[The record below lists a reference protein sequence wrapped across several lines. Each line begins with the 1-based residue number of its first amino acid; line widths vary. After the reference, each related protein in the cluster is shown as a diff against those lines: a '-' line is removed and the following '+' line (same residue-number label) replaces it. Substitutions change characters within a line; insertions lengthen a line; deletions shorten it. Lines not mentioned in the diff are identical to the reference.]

1 MKIKNYNI
9 KKSLG
14 KGGMGEVFLA
24 YDEVCHRD
32 VALKQIRAD
41 LLRYQTMQDR
51 FLKEARI
58 ASQLTHPSIIPIY
71 SIDQD
76 FYTMPYIEGE
86 TLKQILRTTKEQEKS
101 GEPLHPIGSSIP
113 ALIQIFFSICQAIAY
128 THSKG
133 ILHRDLKPENI
144 IVGKYGEVLIL
155 DWGLAIKLSDPQ
167 EAAAEEVPSSED
179 SDLTRPGKI
188 VGTLTYMAPER
199 ARNEPA
205 SVQTDIYALG
215 VILYQLLTLRLP
227 FYRNSLA
234 EYRKIMDREE
244 LLEPTERAPY
254 RDIPHALCDIV
265 KKCLAPKKEERYRT
279 VEELLA
285 DLKNYSEGKPEW
297 IPLSSL
303 DIQNKNDWEF
313 QENILLAKHI
323 AITRTT
329 DVMEWVT
336 LMISQAPFAGNIK
349 LHTQVRLHK
358 EGQGVGFLFNIPEA
372 LLRTGIE
379 EGYCLWLGRKEC
391 KLFRNNVEVMH
402 IEGPCL
408 ETDTF
413 IDISIEKI
421 DNHVRLY
428 LNGALTLHFLSHTPL
443 SGTHV
448 GCLFRDAEFDMEPVH
463 IAIGS
468 QNVLVK
474 CLAVPDA
481 FLACKNYPKAYAEY
495 RRISTSFPGRAEG
508 REAQFRA
515 GVTLLEEGLSHKK
528 KKDRDKFLWLA
539 QEEFGKLRSTPGAPL
554 EYLGKS
560 LIYKAEDEIEEE
572 VKCLELALRKYP
584 KHPLLPILEEHIAFR
599 LHESSHHDR
608 KGAYLFALLCLR
620 HLPHLFAN
628 PDHKKLLSSLEKHL
642 EQIPFLHNAPLPIQ
656 LAFWLD
662 KPYALIEM
670 LKPEN
675 AEDIFFCL
683 YKLGHRNLIQEQLEQ
698 YPAPKIEGLL
708 RGKFEPSM
716 DARTMAAL
724 FETIKKPE
732 YLFHLPAPL
741 RIWELLLEN
750 KLEEAGKLLNEYS
763 QDALR
768 EEKSPLQVLY
778 GCYLRATQGEKQA
791 LEHFATHAN
800 VPYPQTHALLGHYL
814 LGTLELEKLF
824 PWERIQLYRQLALYY
839 HSAGEPEQVKVFQ
852 KKLNRISAA
861 VK

>member
-1 MKIKNYNI
+1 MKIKNYTV

-24 YDEVCHRD
+24 YDEICERD

-41 LLRYQTMQDR
+41 LLRYKTMQER

-71 SIDQD
+71 SIDQE

-86 TLKQILRTTKEQEKS
+86 TLKQILRTTKEQEKN

-113 ALIQIFFSICQAIAY
+113 TLIQIFFSICQAIAY

-155 DWGLAIKLSDPQ
+155 DWGLAERLSEPH
-167 EAAAEEVPSSED
+167 EVAAEEIPNSED

-199 ARNEPA
+199 ARSEPA

-227 FYRNSLA
+227 FHRHSLA
-234 EYRKIMDREE
+234 EFRKIMDREE
-244 LLEPTERAPY
+244 FLDPTERSPY

-265 KKCLAPKKEERYRT
+265 KKCLARRKEERYRT

-297 IPLSSL
+297 IPLASL

-313 QENILLAKHI
+313 QENVLLAKHI

-329 DVMEWVT
+329 DIMEWVT
-336 LMISQAPFAGNIK
+336 LMISKAPFAGNIK
-349 LHTQVRLHK
+349 FQTKVRLDK
-358 EGQGVGFLFNIPEA
+358 SGQGVGFLFNIPEA

-379 EGYCLWLGRKEC
+379 EGYCLWLGRHEC

-402 IEGPCL
+402 IPGPCL
-408 ETDTF
+408 GTDAL

-428 LNGALTLHFLSHTPL
+428 LNGSLKLHFLSHTPL

-448 GCLFRDAEFDMEPVH
+448 GCLMRDAEFTMEPIR
-463 IAIGS
+463 IAVGS

-481 FLACKNYPKAYAEY
+481 FLASKDFAKAYAEY

-528 KKDRDKFLWLA
+528 KKDREKFFWLA
-539 QEEFGKLRSTPGAPL
+539 QEEFGKLRNTPGAPL

-599 LHESSHHDR
+599 LHESSHRDR
-608 KGAYLFALLCLR
+608 NGAYLFALLTLR
-620 HLPHLFAN
+620 HLPHLFTN
-628 PDHKKLLSSLEKHL
+628 PDHQKLLSSLEKHL
-642 EQIPFLHNAPLPIQ
+642 EPLPFLHRAEMPIQ

-670 LKPEN
+670 LNQEN
-675 AEDIFFCL
+675 AEDIFLCL
-683 YKLGHRNLIQEQLEQ
+683 YNLGHTALIQEQLEQ
-698 YPAPKIEGLL
+698 YPAPKIEKLL
-708 RGKFEPSM
+708 KEKGELPSHG
-716 DARTMAAL
+716 
-724 FETIKKPE
+724 PE
-732 YLFHLPAPL
+732 LQ
-741 RIWELLLEN
+741 RIWDLLQEN
-750 KLEEAGKLLNEYS
+750 KTAEAGKLLEKHP
-763 QDALR
+763 QEELR
-768 EEKSPLQVLY
+768 KESSPLQVLY
-778 GCYLRATQGEKQA
+778 GCYLRATAGEKKA
-791 LEHFATHAN
+791 LEHFATHSH

-814 LGTLELEKLF
+814 LGTVELDKLF
-824 PWERIQLYRQLALYY
+824 AWEKIQLFRQLMLYY
-839 HSAGEPEQVKVFQ
+839 QVADEPDQVKLFQ
-852 KKLNRISAA
+852 KKLKAELKN
-861 VK
+861 

>member
-1 MKIKNYNI
+1 MKIKNYTI

-24 YDEVCHRD
+24 YDDVCHRE

-41 LLRYQTMQDR
+41 LLRYHTMKDR

-71 SIDQD
+71 SIDQE

-86 TLKQILRTTKEQEKS
+86 TLKQILRATKEQEKN

-113 ALIQIFFSICQAIAY
+113 TLIQIFFSICQAIAY
-128 THSKG
+128 AHSKG
-133 ILHRDLKPENI
+133 VLHRDLKPENI
-144 IVGKYGEVLIL
+144 IIGKYGEVLIL
-155 DWGLAIKLSDPQ
+155 DWGLAAKLSDPQ
-167 EAAAEEVPSSED
+167 EKADDIPASED
-179 SDLTRPGKI
+179 PDLTRPGKI

-199 ARNEPA
+199 ARQEPA

-227 FYRNSLA
+227 FHRTSFA

-244 LLEPTERAPY
+244 FLDPTERAPY
-254 RDIPHALCDIV
+254 RDIPHALSDIV
-265 KKCLAPKKEERYRT
+265 KKCLARNKEERYRT

-285 DLKNYSEGKPEW
+285 ELKNYSEGKPEW
-297 IPLSSL
+297 IPLASL
-303 DIQNKNDWEF
+303 DIDNKNDWEF
-313 QENILLAKHI
+313 QENVLLAKHI

-336 LMISQAPFAGNIK
+336 LMISKAPFAGNIK
-349 LHTQVRLHK
+349 LHTRVRLHK
-358 EGQGVGFLFNIPEA
+358 NGQGVGFLFNIPEA
-372 LLRTGIE
+372 LLRTGLE
-379 EGYCLWLGRKEC
+379 EGYCLWLGREEC
-391 KLFRNNVEVMH
+391 KLYRNNVEVMH
-402 IEGPCL
+402 ISGPCL
-408 ETDTF
+408 SADALV
-413 IDISIEKI
+413 DISIEKI

-428 LNGALTLHFLSHTPL
+428 LNGALALHFLSHTPL
-443 SGTHV
+443 SGTHI
-448 GCLFRDAEFDMEPVH
+448 GCLFRDAEFAMQEIR

-468 QNVLVK
+468 QNVFVK

-481 FLACKNYPKAYAEY
+481 FLANKNFSKAYAEY

-515 GVTLLEEGLSHKK
+515 GITLLEEGLSQKK

-539 QEEFGKLRSTPGAPL
+539 QEEFGKLRNTPGAPL

-560 LIYKAEDEIEEE
+560 LIYKAENEIEEE

-599 LHESSHHDR
+599 LHESSHRDR

-620 HLPHLFAN
+620 HLPQLFTN
-628 PDHKKLLSSLEKHL
+628 PDHKKLLDSLEKHL
-642 EQIPFLHNAPLPIQ
+642 EPLPFLQSTPLPIQ

-670 LKPEN
+670 LTKEN
-675 AEDIFFCL
+675 AEEIFLCL
-683 YKLGHRNLIQEQLEQ
+683 YKLGHTSLIQEQLEQ
-698 YPAPKIEGLL
+698 FPAPKIASLL
-708 RGKFEPSM
+708 KGKFEPSM
-716 DARTMAAL
+716 DARTLAAL
-724 FETIKKPE
+724 FETTHKRELLP
-732 YLFHLPAPL
+732 HLPQPL

-750 KLEEAGKLLNEYS
+750 KTAEAGKLLKEHPS
-763 QDALR
+763 EDLK
-768 EEKSPLQVLY
+768 EESSPLYALY
-778 GCYLRATQGEKQA
+778 GCYLRMAEGEARA
-791 LEHFATHAN
+791 LEHFAARSP
-800 VPYPQTHALLGHYL
+800 VPHPQTHALLGRYL
-814 LGTLELEKLF
+814 LGTLEPEKLF
-824 PWERIQLYRQLALYY
+824 LWERIQLYRQLMLYY
-839 HSAGEPEQVKVFQ
+839 HAAGKPDRVKVFQ
-852 KKLNRISAA
+852 EKLKAELKN
-861 VK
+861 